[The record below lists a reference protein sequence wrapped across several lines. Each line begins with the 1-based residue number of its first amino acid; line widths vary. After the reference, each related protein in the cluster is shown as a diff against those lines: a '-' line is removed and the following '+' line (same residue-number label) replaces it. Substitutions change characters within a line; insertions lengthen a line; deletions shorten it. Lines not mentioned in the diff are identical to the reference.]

1 MLRRLL
7 RCWRKKKKCGEK
19 ANLPLGYLLSRRCSV
34 LQPVDPVCVSARA
47 CVTTRIALVKD
58 TTCLSH
64 RSYHSAWC
72 NSIPFAGCS
81 CTHGEGAHRGHLSSI
96 GSASLCRLSARRTQ
110 NTFLPLLKQEIKWQ
124 VIIWA
129 VFPLFERWRVTH
141 KCHMITKTS
150 TLFLWQDKF
159 SRFDGKFSNSVVHR
173 LKTSKLWR
181 YFSYFLIIPIITKR
195 SSGLSVCVIG
205 AAHISTEPF
214 IQSVW
219 ADWLDF
225 PADVWCTLMKKV
237 SGAFIC

>member
-1 MLRRLL
+1 MLEKKEKVRRKGQPAFRLFTEQTL
-7 RCWRKKKKCGEK
+7 FSPTARRPCVCQCARVCDHTHCVGKRH
-19 ANLPLGYLLSRRCSV
+19 NLPLTQIL
-34 LQPVDPVCVSARA
+34 
-47 CVTTRIALVKD
+47 
-58 TTCLSH
+58 
-64 RSYHSAWC
+64 HSAWC

-124 VIIWA
+124 VWA

-150 TLFLWQDKF
+150 TLFLWQDKY
-159 SRFDGKFSNSVVHR
+159 SRFDGKFSNSVVRR
-173 LKTSKLWR
+173 LKTSKLRR

-214 IQSVW
+214 IRSVW
-219 ADWLDF
+219 ADWLTDF